1 MRQPVGVGR
10 AGDAD
15 GLEDTLAAQLVRDA
29 DLVVLGRGLL
39 EVGLNAADV
48 VHSGGVD
55 VFDQRSEGVL
65 ELLPQAHR
73 LGCT

>member
-1 MRQPVGVGR
+1 
-10 AGDAD
+10 
-15 GLEDTLAAQLVRDA
+15 
-29 DLVVLGRGLL
+29 
-39 EVGLNAADV
+39 